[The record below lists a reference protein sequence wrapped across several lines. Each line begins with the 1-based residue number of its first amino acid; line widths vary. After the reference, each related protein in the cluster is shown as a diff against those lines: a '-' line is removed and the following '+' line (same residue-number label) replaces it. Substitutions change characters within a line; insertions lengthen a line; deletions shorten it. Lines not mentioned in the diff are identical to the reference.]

1 MKKIFQTK
9 ILVIFLVLIYFVLV
23 KCNVKAKSVCKI
35 EKQNSNTEININPME
50 KVSSD
55 IFPSRDLIIKI

>member
-9 ILVIFLVLIYFVLV
+9 TLVIFLVLLFFILA
-23 KCNVKAKSVCKI
+23 KCNVKAKSVCGI
-35 EKQNSNTEININPME
+35 EKEHIHTEKNFNPVE
-50 KVSSD
+50 KASSD